1 MKVLNRSTFIVSLIG
16 LLVLFAAVNLYA
28 ATIGTEKASSKK
40 AWIGIY
46 MQDLNEDIAE
56 AFGLEFDEGVLI
68 NGVVDDSPAEKYGL
82 EEGDV
87 IVSFDGRVVDDS
99 GDLTRALKQKQPGDE
114 IKIKILRDN
123 NEKDVALTLGE
134 SVELKDKTFTLKK
147 SPKVFYNWKS
157 KMPSSTTFLGVGL
170 QSLNKQLA
178 EYFDVEEG
186 VLISKVMEESPAE
199 KAGLKAGDVILEI
212 DDKEVS
218 SPGDVTKI
226 VKKHEKGDKL
236 NIEVS
241 RRGQNMALAIELEER
256 EVDEEWFGWHSGVNQ
271 YQVAPNIPVVKLLLK
286 DLDLEALND
295 LDLDELNEELEE
307 DMEELREELE
317 QLREELNDLK
327 KEIR

>member
-1 MKVLNRSTFIVSLIG
+1 MKVLNRNTFIVSLIG
-16 LLVLFAAVNLYA
+16 LFVLFAAVNLYA
-28 ATIGTEKASSKK
+28 ATIGSEKPSSQK

-56 AFGLEFDEGVLI
+56 AFGIEFDEGVLV
-68 NGVVDDSPAEKYGL
+68 NGVIDDSPAEKFGL
-82 EEGDV
+82 KEGDV

-99 GDLTRALKQKQPGDE
+99 GDLTKALKQKKPGDE
-114 IKIKILRDN
+114 IEIKVLRDN
-123 NEKDVALTLGE
+123 REEDIALTLGE
-134 SVELKDKTFTLKK
+134 TIERKDKAFTLKK

-170 QSLNKQLA
+170 QSLNEQLA
-178 EYFDVEEG
+178 DYFDVEKG
-186 VLISKVMEESPAE
+186 VLISEVMEKSPAE
-199 KAGLKAGDVILEI
+199 KAGLKAGDVIIGI
-212 DDKEVS
+212 DDKEVG

-226 VKKHEKGDKL
+226 VRKHEQGDKL

-241 RRGQNMALAIELEER
+241 RKGQNMSLAIELEER
-256 EVDEEWFGWHSGVNQ
+256 ELDEEWFGWHSGMNQ
-271 YQVAPNIPVVKLLLK
+271 YQVAPSIPNVKLLLE

-307 DMEELREELE
+307 DMEKLREELE
-317 QLREELNDLK
+317 ELREELNDLK